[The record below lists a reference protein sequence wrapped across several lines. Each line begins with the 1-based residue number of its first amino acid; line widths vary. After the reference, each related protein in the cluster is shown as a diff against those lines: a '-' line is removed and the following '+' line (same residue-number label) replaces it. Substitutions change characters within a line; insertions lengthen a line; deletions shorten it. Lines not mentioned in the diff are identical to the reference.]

1 MRAVTSKYGIQQDLE
16 RHRPPTALVVIA
28 AIGVFNIGVTVLSLL

>member
-1 MRAVTSKYGIQQDLE
+1 MRGVTSKHAIQDLE

-28 AIGVFNIGVTVLSLL
+28 AMGVFNIGVTVLSLL